1 LYVYVANQET
11 KMSQKQ
17 ITQSVTVGSRD
28 ISKHSFVTNSIVDEL
43 RSGSFKLGELLPPE
57 SKLAAQFNCSRHT
70 IRVALRTLYERGL
83 VIGHQGKGTIVQ
95 SLPSPARYRS
105 TYQTLKDLLQ
115 YASESSREVL
125 SISKKEVAGQLAEWL
140 GSSSGCVWWE
150 IKTIRKR
157 RYDQKVFAAS
167 SIYVPQ
173 SCEEAV
179 LTLPHSELPLFSMLE
194 RLPKH
199 QIAKIEQI
207 FSVSK
212 ATKEESTP
220 LELRPDDPVMSVERR
235 FYDEKGRLIEV
246 ARSVHPPELYQYQMT
261 LRQLIGPKH

>member
-1 LYVYVANQET
+1 
-11 KMSQKQ
+11 MSQKQ
-17 ITQSVTVGSRD
+17 ITQSATIGKRR
-28 ISKHSFVTNSIVDEL
+28 ISKHSFVTNAIVKEL
-43 RSGSFKLGELLPPE
+43 RSGSFKLGGLLPTE
-57 SKLAAQFNCSRHT
+57 SKLAVKYSCSRHT

-83 VIGHQGKGTIVQ
+83 VISHQGKGTIVQ
-95 SLPSPARYRS
+95 SLPSPAHYRS
-105 TYQTLKDLLQ
+105 THQTLEDLLQ
-115 YASESSREVL
+115 YAAESSREIL
-125 SISKKEVAGQLAEWL
+125 GISKKEVTSQLAEWL

-150 IKTIRKR
+150 IKTIRR
-157 RYDQKVFAAS
+157 RKHDQKVFAAS

-199 QIAKIEQI
+199 QIAKIEQT

-212 ATKEESTP
+212 VTKEESIP

-235 FYDEKGRLIEV
+235 FYDGKGRLIEV
-246 ARSVHPPELYQYQMT
+246 ARSVHPPELYEYQMT
-261 LRQLIGPKH
+261 LRQIIGPKH